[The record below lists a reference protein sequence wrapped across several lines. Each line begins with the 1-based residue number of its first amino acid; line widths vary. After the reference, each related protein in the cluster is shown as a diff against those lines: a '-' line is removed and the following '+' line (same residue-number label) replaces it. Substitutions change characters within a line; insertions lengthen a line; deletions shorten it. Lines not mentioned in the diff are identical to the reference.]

1 MEEKMTRKSI
11 LALVTGIGLVFT
23 STVFGLTKHY
33 ETKLHNQKIILDNT
47 KEEVY
52 NRDVQIEE
60 LQKNIDKLEI
70 EMQDLHDTLQEQQQK
85 NEELS
90 NKQVHTMEIT
100 HYTHTGNPTASG
112 KYPVAGRTC
121 ASNDFPIGTKLR
133 IDGNVYTVE
142 DTGAMGSGVIDL
154 FVDSYNEA
162 IQKGRYVAEVEVL

>member
-1 MEEKMTRKSI
+1 MTRKSI
-11 LALVTGIGLVFT
+11 LVVVTGIGLVFT

-33 ETKLHNQKIILDNT
+33 ETKLNQQKIILDNT

-90 NKQVHTMEIT
+90 NKQVHIMEIT

-121 ASNDFPIGTKLR
+121 ASNYFSLGTRLR
-133 IDGNVYTVE
+133 INGDIYVVE
-142 DTGAMGSGVIDL
+142 DTGAMSKNVVDV
-154 FVDSYNEA
+154 FVDSYDEA

>member
-1 MEEKMTRKSI
+1 MTRKRI
-11 LALVTGIGLVFT
+11 LAVVTGIGLVFT

-33 ETKLHNQKIILDNT
+33 ETKLNQQKIILDNT

-85 NEELS
+85 NEER
-90 NKQVHTMEIT
+90 QVHTMEIT

>member
-1 MEEKMTRKSI
+1 MTRKSI
-11 LALVTGIGLVFT
+11 LAVATGIGLVFT

-70 EMQDLHDTLQEQQQK
+70 EMQDLHDMLQEQQQK
-85 NEELS
+85 NEER
-90 NKQVHTMEIT
+90 QVHTMEIT

-121 ASNDFPIGTKLR
+121 ASTYFPLGTRLR
-133 IDGNVYTVE
+133 INGDTYVVE
-142 DTGAMGSGVIDL
+142 DTGAMSKNVVDV
-154 FVDSYNEA
+154 FVDSYDEA

>member
-1 MEEKMTRKSI
+1 MTRKSI
-11 LALVTGIGLVFT
+11 LAVATGIGLVFT

-33 ETKLHNQKIILDNT
+33 ETKLNQQKIILDNT

-90 NKQVHTMEIT
+90 NKQVYTMEIT
-100 HYTHTGNPTASG
+100 HYTHTGNRTASG

-121 ASNDFPIGTKLR
+121 ASNDFAIGTKLC
-133 IDGNVYTVE
+133 INGNVYTVE
-142 DTGAMGSGVIDL
+142 DTGGMGSGVIDL

>member
-1 MEEKMTRKSI
+1 MTRKRI
-11 LALVTGIGLVFT
+11 LAVATGIGLVFT

-33 ETKLHNQKIILDNT
+33 ETKLNQQKIILDNT

-70 EMQDLHDTLQEQQQK
+70 EMQDLHDTLQEQQQ
-85 NEELS
+85 ELS

-121 ASNDFPIGTKLR
+121 ASNDFSLGTQLL
-133 IDGNVYTVE
+133 INGTVYTVE
-142 DTGAMGSGVIDL
+142 DTGGMGNGVVDL
-154 FVDSYNEA
+154 FVDSYDEA

>member
-1 MEEKMTRKSI
+1 MTRKRI
-11 LALVTGIGLVFT
+11 LAVATGIGLVFT

-33 ETKLHNQKIILDNT
+33 ETKLNQQKIILDNT
-47 KEEVY
+47 KGEVY

-70 EMQDLHDTLQEQQQK
+70 EMQDLHDTLQEQQQ
-85 NEELS
+85 ELN

-121 ASNDFPIGTKLR
+121 ASNDFPLGTRLR
-133 IDGNVYTVE
+133 INGDTYVVE
-142 DTGAMGSGVIDL
+142 DTGAMSKNVVDV
-154 FVDSYNEA
+154 FVDSYDEA

>member
-1 MEEKMTRKSI
+1 MTRKRI
-11 LALVTGIGLVFT
+11 LAVATGIGLVFT

-33 ETKLHNQKIILDNT
+33 ETKLNQQKIILDNT

-70 EMQDLHDTLQEQQQK
+70 EMQDLHDTLQEQQQ
-85 NEELS
+85 ELN

-121 ASNDFPIGTKLR
+121 ANNDFPIGTKLL
-133 IDGNVYTVE
+133 INGTVYTVE
-142 DTGAMGSGVIDL
+142 DTGGMGSGVVDL
-154 FVDSYNEA
+154 FVDSYDEA

>member
-1 MEEKMTRKSI
+1 MTRKRI
-11 LALVTGIGLVFT
+11 LAVATGIGLVFT

-33 ETKLHNQKIILDNT
+33 ETKLNQQKIILDNT
-47 KEEVY
+47 KGEVY

-85 NEELS
+85 LS

-121 ASNDFPIGTKLR
+121 ASTYFPLGTRLR
-133 IDGNVYTVE
+133 INGDTYVVE
-142 DTGAMGSGVIDL
+142 DTGAMSKNVVDV
-154 FVDSYNEA
+154 FVDSYDEA

>member
-1 MEEKMTRKSI
+1 MTRKRI
-11 LALVTGIGLVFT
+11 LAVATGIGLVFT

-33 ETKLHNQKIILDNT
+33 ETKLNQQKIILDNT
-47 KEEVY
+47 MEEVY

-85 NEELS
+85 NEER
-90 NKQVHTMEIT
+90 QVYTMEIT

-121 ASNDFPIGTKLR
+121 ASNYFSLGTRLR
-133 IDGNVYTVE
+133 INGDTYVVE
-142 DTGAMGSGVIDL
+142 DTGAMSKNVVDV
-154 FVDSYNEA
+154 FVDSYDEA